1 MLYPVVACCPRLDS
15 LCKATTLMMKPKLNT
30 KTTTGSTLRPGLSSV
45 YNLSIVPELPP
56 APALLVDAGRAFL
69 TDSLWSAAARR
80 LCLCNWRPTRCWNS
94 IKPAGAR
101 FPPAPGG
108 RSSRPRQPLPPRERI
123 WAARFRRLP
132 ALVGHE
138 ALLGRHRAGQAGK
151 RVRREPGERVEAQPR
166 RGRGSLDV

>member
-80 LCLCNWRPTRCWNS
+80 LM
-94 IKPAGAR
+94 
-101 FPPAPGG
+101 
-108 RSSRPRQPLPPRERI
+108 
-123 WAARFRRLP
+123 AARGPPGEVARPPLTMDD
-132 ALVGHE
+132 VE
-138 ALLGRHRAGQAGK
+138 ALGLEVDDSGPDSAPEVSGD
-151 RVRREPGERVEAQPR
+151 E
-166 RGRGSLDV
+166 GRGEA